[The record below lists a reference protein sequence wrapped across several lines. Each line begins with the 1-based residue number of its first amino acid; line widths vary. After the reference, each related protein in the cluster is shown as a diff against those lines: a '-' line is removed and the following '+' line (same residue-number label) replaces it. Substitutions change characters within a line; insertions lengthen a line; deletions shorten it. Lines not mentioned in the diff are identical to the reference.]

1 MLTKAV
7 CIWLKNTV
15 KTVTLLNICLLF
27 NTCFYFNV
35 LYSCQNWIFSII
47 APVVSVRSIL
57 ICWYADQETVLF
69 INIENSAVLVFC
81 ENWFFTELIF
91 LNYIIWNIEVFC
103 NITYVLLISFK
114 EFLSKGLNIN
124 VLSIEMWPRP
134 FLAVVNLAHIDGCT
148 IPAKPQRLSLKTL
161 KAIMS
166 PVQSM

>member
-1 MLTKAV
+1 MYF
-7 CIWLKNTV
+7 IPV
-15 KTVTLLNICLLF
+15 KTEFSASLLQSS
-27 NTCFYFNV
+27 V
-35 LYSCQNWIFSII
+35 L
-47 APVVSVRSIL
+47 SIL

-69 INIENSAVLVFC
+69 INIENSCVL
-81 ENWFFTELIF
+81 FFVKTVILYWIFF

-124 VLSIEMWPRP
+124 VRSIEMWPRP
-134 FLAVVNLAHIDGCT
+134 FLAVVNLTHIDSCT